1 MKKTQI
7 ILAVMTA
14 LVVLYAC
21 LGLVGYLG
29 VRKMRESRRR
39 TEARAAVAAQD
50 WKNAEKL
57 LKAYV
62 TDHIY
67 SDEDF
72 LLLAQVYRHFGN
84 TEEEMR
90 CLGRV
95 SALNPRNRE
104 YWDLYVTRALEARAF
119 PHLYTTLTY
128 KLNLNEEL
136 APRERLL
143 YFICMI
149 VMKREKEA
157 EELYEVMLDE
167 DPDAFQR
174 DDLGR
179 FAEFLLTYRELTR
192 DDCIAF
198 LKYGVESEDPFVRME
213 SILYS
218 LDYIEPDPAADENAA
233 ETENAEEIVAEI
245 VDEPATEDAAEDAAE
260 VAVEDRDEDE
270 LKVAV
275 EDEAA
280 PEDVE
285 TGAGEGREK
294 SRKTYFEKKE
304 AILKLV
310 VEMNRFVGIPIMAEF
325 YFDQL
330 RFGSV
335 IELAEPYLAD
345 IDDARLAIIYA
356 DSCVFDSHPEKLK
369 PLTERFRSFGPKY
382 RAQITYFE
390 ALYDYCQ
397 GPESYPSLA
406 GHMQDL
412 GGAIQTDLSHLISLQ
427 LALNNDNVERIRSS
441 LETIVRSRPF
451 YDLQDRARTLVRKYL
466 ENKIEEDPASADDSR
481 MARLAQLVSTPEVK
495 DPLLMRLV
503 LSDLNRRN
511 VVTKQVVGDYL
522 KDFPF
527 DPYLLQ
533 IAAEFELFNDN
544 PELCLEYTE
553 RYYSL
558 KDAKRSTTFDLLHM
572 LAQELSGNI
581 DEAAREYTALV
592 DNSEMDRGI
601 LYRYF
606 RFCIQHERVTEL
618 ATMAERLAASSVPDL
633 NALSR
638 FFQAE
643 VLFFREEPGEA
654 LSLLE
659 TAETESQD
667 FALHAADRFREH
679 GWTDQALTR
688 YYALVG
694 TYPDRGLILSDI
706 AEVYLAKD
714 MMPEAIS
721 YAERAWETDMDDAHA
736 QFVYAKALA
745 AGGRYQ
751 EAEKTLRIPYRQVEL
766 EPELRELWTDIMT
779 HCVQEDFAD
788 RHFLRALDR
797 ANHYLILYPGDYLF
811 QDYKDRAE
819 EEFRQE
825 QIWSFLEEQ
834 SLIAD

>member
-7 ILAVMTA
+7 ILAVITA

-21 LGLVGYLG
+21 LGLLGYIG
-29 VRKMRESRRR
+29 ARMMREARQR
-39 TEARAAVAAQD
+39 TEARAAFDAKD

-57 LKAYV
+57 LKAYLA
-62 TDHIY
+62 DHIY
-67 SDEDF
+67 SEEDF
-72 LLLAQVYRHFGN
+72 VRLALVYRQFGN

-90 CLGRV
+90 CWCRA
-95 SALNPRNRE
+95 SALNPHKRE
-104 YWDLYVTRALEARAF
+104 YWDTYLTRAQDARAF
-119 PHLYTTLTY
+119 PHLYTTLAY
-128 KLNLNEEL
+128 KRNMNEVL
-136 APRERLL
+136 PPREQLL
-143 YFICMI
+143 YFICQI
-149 VMKREKEA
+149 VMNREKDA
-157 EELYEVMLDE
+157 EEFYEVMLED
-167 DPDAFQR
+167 DPDIFQR

-179 FAEFLLTYRELTR
+179 FAEFLISYRELTPEDR
-192 DDCIAF
+192 LAF
-198 LKYGVESEDPFVRME
+198 LKYGVDSDDPFVRLE

-218 LDYIEPDPAADENAA
+218 LDYLQPPDPAAAEDADETADENAA
-233 ETENAEEIVAEI
+233 ENVSEVVDGDNAEDVAEI
-245 VDEPATEDAAEDAAE
+245 ADEIADDAEDADEDADPEEVE
-260 VAVEDRDEDE
+260 VAETEE
-270 LKVAV
+270 VA
-275 EDEAA
+275 DAN
-280 PEDVE
+280 
-285 TGAGEGREK
+285 K
-294 SRKTYFEKKE
+294 SKPTFFEKKE
-304 AILKLV
+304 AILKQV
-310 VEMNRFVGIPIMAEF
+310 VDMNRFVGIPILAQF
-325 YFDQL
+325 YFDQS

-335 IELAEPYLAD
+335 IEVAEPYLAD

-356 DSCVFDSHPEKLK
+356 ESCVFDSHPEKLK
-369 PLTERFRSFGPKY
+369 PLADRFRAFGQKY

-390 ALYDYCQ
+390 ALYDFCQ

-406 GHMQDL
+406 AHMQDL
-412 GGAIQTDLSHLISLQ
+412 GGAIQTDLSHLMSLH

-451 YDLQDRARTLVRKYL
+451 YDLQDRARALVRRYL
-466 ENKIEEDPASADDSR
+466 ENKIEEDPAFADDSR
-481 MARLAQLVSTPEVK
+481 MARLARLVSTPDVK
-495 DPLLMRLV
+495 DSLLMRLD

-592 DNSEMDRGI
+592 NNSEMDRGI
-601 LYRYF
+601 LFRYF
-606 RFCIQHERVTEL
+606 RFCIQHERETEL
-618 ATMAERLAASSVPDL
+618 SNMADRLAASSVPDL
-633 NALSR
+633 NALSQ
-638 FFQAE
+638 FFRAE
-643 VLFFREEPGEA
+643 VLFLREEPEEA

-659 TAETESQD
+659 TAETDTQD
-667 FALHAADRFREH
+667 FALHAADMFRAH
-679 GWTDQALTR
+679 GRTDQALSR
-688 YYALVG
+688 YLALLG

-714 MMPEAIS
+714 MKPEALS
-721 YAERAWETDMDDAHA
+721 YAERAWDTDMDDSHA
-736 QFVYAKALA
+736 QYVYAKILA
-745 AGGRYQ
+745 ASGRYQ
-751 EAEKTLRIPYRQVEL
+751 EAERVLRIPYREVEL

-811 QDYKDRAE
+811 QEYKDRAE

-825 QIWSFLEEQ
+825 QIWSFLDEQ
-834 SLIAD
+834 SLISK

>member
-7 ILAVMTA
+7 ILAVITA

-21 LGLVGYLG
+21 LGLAGYLG
-29 VRKMRESRRR
+29 AQKMRETRRR
-39 TEARAAVAAQD
+39 TEARAAFDAQD
-50 WKNAEKL
+50 WKTAEKL

-67 SDEDF
+67 SEEDF
-72 LLLAQVYRHFGN
+72 VRLAQVYRHFGN

-90 CLGRV
+90 YWCRA
-95 SALNPRNRE
+95 SALNPHKRE
-104 YWDLYVTRALEARAF
+104 YWDNYITRALEARAF
-119 PHLYTTLTY
+119 PHLYTTLAY
-128 KLNLNEEL
+128 KRNINETL
-136 APRERLL
+136 SPRERLL
-143 YFICMI
+143 YFICLI
-149 VMKREKEA
+149 VMRREKEA
-157 EELYEVMLDE
+157 EDLYEVVLDE

-174 DDLGR
+174 DDLGK
-179 FAEFLLTYRELTR
+179 FAEFLLTYRELTT
-192 DDCIAF
+192 DDRLAF
-198 LKYGVESEDPFVRME
+198 LKYGVESEDPFVQLE

-218 LDYIEPDPAADENAA
+218 LDYLEPPDPAAEDA
-233 ETENAEEIVAEI
+233 EENAEEVVEEGAEVDNAVVAEE
-245 VDEPATEDAAEDAAE
+245 VAEVDAAEAAE
-260 VAVEDRDEDE
+260 EV
-270 LKVAV
+270 
-275 EDEAA
+275 EAA
-280 PEDVE
+280 DEEVVADE
-285 TGAGEGREK
+285 EEISDAERNKGKE
-294 SRKTYFEKKE
+294 SFFEKKE
-304 AILKLV
+304 AILKQV
-310 VEMNRFVGIPIMAEF
+310 VSMNRFVGIPILAQF

-330 RFGSV
+330 VFGSV

-369 PLTERFRSFGPKY
+369 PLVERFRSFGPKY

-406 GHMQDL
+406 AHMQDL
-412 GGAIQTDLSHLISLQ
+412 GGAIQTDLSHLITLQ
-427 LALNNDNVERIRSS
+427 LALSNDNVERIRSS
-441 LETIVRSRPF
+441 LETIVRRPPF
-451 YDLQDRARTLVRKYL
+451 YDLQDRARTLVRHYL
-466 ENKIEEDPASADDSR
+466 ENKIEEDPAFADDSR
-481 MARLAQLVSTPEVK
+481 MARLAQLVSTPDVK

-533 IAAEFELFNDN
+533 IAAEFELFNGN

-592 DNSEMDRGI
+592 NNSEMDRGI
-601 LYRYF
+601 LFRYF

-618 ATMAERLAASSVPDL
+618 SNMAERLAASSVPDL
-633 NALSR
+633 KALSL
-638 FFQAE
+638 FFRAE
-643 VLFFREEPGEA
+643 VLFLREEPAEA

-659 TAETESQD
+659 TAEPGTPD

-679 GWTDQALTR
+679 GWSDQALPR
-688 YYALVG
+688 YHALVG

-714 MMPEAIS
+714 MKPEALS
-721 YAERAWETDMDDAHA
+721 YAERAWDTDMDDSHA
-736 QFVYAKALA
+736 QYVYAKILA
-745 AGGRYQ
+745 ASGRYQ
-751 EAEKTLRIPYRQVEL
+751 EAERVLRIPYRQVEL

-825 QIWSFLEEQ
+825 QIWSFLDEQ
-834 SLIAD
+834 SLIAE